1 MTIHKYLIGFH
12 HPEEE
17 NGYLSNRYPSKLTV
31 KGRTYSSM
39 EQYVM
44 YQKAE
49 CFHDG
54 AIGVTIME
62 TEDPEKIRALGRM
75 VFGYDEHVWNG
86 VRQLIV
92 YDGLIAKFTQNEELR
107 MKLKETGTKFIAK
120 CSENDLFWGIG
131 VGLDNPDRFDT
142 EKWKGQNQLGY
153 ALMYVR
159 ERI

>member
-1 MTIHKYLIGFH
+1 
-12 HPEEE
+12 
-17 NGYLSNRYPSKLTV
+17 
-31 KGRTYSSM
+31 GRTYSSM

-92 YDGLIAKFTQNEELR
+92 YDGLIAKFTQNEELH
-107 MKLKETGTKFIAK
+107 ETEGNRNEIHREVFRKR
-120 CSENDLFWGIG
+120 SL
-131 VGLDNPDRFDT
+131 
-142 EKWKGQNQLGY
+142 LGN
-153 ALMYVR
+153 R
-159 ERI
+159 CRT

>member
-1 MTIHKYLIGFH
+1 MKRASIRQL
-12 HPEEE
+12 
-17 NGYLSNRYPSKLTV
+17 NGVHWIILAVCFVLAV
-31 KGRTYSSM
+31 F
-39 EQYVM
+39 
-44 YQKAE
+44 AE
-49 CFHDG
+49 MSLFGLCG

-120 CSENDLFWGIG
+120 CSETDLFWGIG